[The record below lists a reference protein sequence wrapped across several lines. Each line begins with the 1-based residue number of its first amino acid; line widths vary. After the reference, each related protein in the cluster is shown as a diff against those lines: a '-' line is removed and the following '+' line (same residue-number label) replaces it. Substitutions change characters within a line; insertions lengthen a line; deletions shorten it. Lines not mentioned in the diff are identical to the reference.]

1 MPLDDSPARLKL
13 YLLNGFR
20 IEDAQGRLFELTG
33 RKGPAIIAYLA
44 RCPGMIATREKL
56 ADLLWGGS
64 DTDHARNSLRQA
76 LSVLRRDLA
85 ATGVDLLH
93 GGKETVGLRAGSIES
108 DVQILETAPSGRSSG
123 ELEATTSVYTGPFL
137 DGFFSGSSTF
147 EDWAAA
153 ERERL
158 LNLAIGFLEKQ
169 ARLVDVEKGLAIARR
184 LVAMEPTREASYRL
198 KMELLALTG
207 QRDRAVRTYEA
218 CRAML
223 QKEFG
228 VDVSP
233 ETRKLWQSLLVGPDP
248 EIFSS
253 RPMQMTGSAD
263 ARGWM
268 KPSVGVL
275 SFVNLTSERSDD
287 YFAKGLVQDITTA
300 LSQRRDYALVAELP
314 TLMTETGSLD
324 VRRIATTYNV
334 QYLLNGSV
342 QRAAA
347 DLRVNVQLIDTANGQ
362 SVWAQRFDG
371 RAQEGLEFQDRIAH
385 SVMLA
390 LGIELQLTS
399 WKVRDK
405 SPPGG
410 PEVRRL
416 VNQALTKYYE
426 MTKASLQAA
435 MILAEQALAV
445 DPDNPRAMRT
455 LSITISVGLAVFGAL
470 PNRQEHVDRALSLA
484 KAAVKAVPDD
494 EIARCF
500 LAFALSTAGH
510 IEEAIVE
517 LRHSISLNPNYA
529 NAHGDLAALYALKGQ
544 TEQALHEAN
553 EAMRVGPLD
562 STEFWRYHSVA
573 VAKFANGDDSEALEV
588 ARKVVRTR
596 PDFVRG
602 ALYWA
607 AAAMATGNDEEAS
620 RAIHHCLSQIP
631 GLSLRNISP
640 IYVPRYVN
648 DEHQRRFVAML
659 AHAGL
664 PEA

>member
-1 MPLDDSPARLKL
+1 MS
-13 YLLNGFR
+13 
-20 IEDAQGRLFELTG
+20 
-33 RKGPAIIAYLA
+33 
-44 RCPGMIATREKL
+44 ATRERL
-56 ADLLWGGS
+56 ADLLWGDS
-64 DTDHARNSLRQA
+64 DSERSRNSLRQT
-76 LSVLRRDLA
+76 LSVLRHELSSLGA
-85 ATGVDLLH
+85 NILH
-93 GGKETVGLRAGSIES
+93 SDRETVGLGAGSIDS
-108 DVQILETAPSGRSSG
+108 DAETFETAPTARSGSQ
-123 ELEATTSVYTGPFL
+123 LEHALSVYSGPFL
-137 DGFFSGSSTF
+137 DGFFAGSNVF

-153 ERERL
+153 EREKF
-158 LNLAIGFLEKQ
+158 LNLAIGSLEKL
-169 ARLVDVEKGLAIARR
+169 ARLVDVDKGLAVARR

-198 KMELLALTG
+198 EMELLAVTG
-207 QRDRAVRTYEA
+207 QRDRAIRTFEA

-233 ETRKLWQSLLVGPDP
+233 ETKKLWQSLLVGPDP
-248 EIFSS
+248 EILSS
-253 RPMQMTGSAD
+253 PRRANGLTD
-263 ARGWM
+263 AASRE

-275 SFVNLTSERSDD
+275 SFVNLTGKLGED

-300 LSQRRDYALVAELP
+300 LSQRRDYMVLADLP
-314 TLMTETGSLD
+314 TLTAETGSLD

-342 QRAAA
+342 QRAA
-347 DLRVNVQLIDTANGQ
+347 DDIRVNVQLIDTANGHN
-362 SVWAQRFDG
+362 VWAQRFDG
-371 RAQEGLEFQDRIAH
+371 RAQEGLEFQDSIAH

-390 LGIELQLTS
+390 LSIELQLTS

-416 VNQALTKYYE
+416 VNQALTRYYE

-435 MILAEQALAV
+435 MGLAEQALAI

-470 PNRQEHVDRALSLA
+470 PNRPEHVDRALSLA

-500 LAFALSTAGH
+500 LAFALSTAGR
-510 IEEAIVE
+510 IEEAVVE
-517 LRHSISLNPNYA
+517 LCQSISLNPNYA

-553 EAMRVGPLD
+553 EAIRLGPLD
-562 STEFWRYHSVA
+562 ATEFWRYHSIA
-573 VAKFANGDDSEALEV
+573 VAKFASGDDAEALEV
-588 ARKVVRTR
+588 ARQVVRTR

-607 AAAMATGNDEEAS
+607 ATAMATGNDEEAS

-631 GLSLRNISP
+631 ELNLGNISP
-640 IYVPRYVN
+640 VYVPRYVN
-648 DEHQRRFVAML
+648 DAHQRRFIAML
-659 AHAGL
+659 ARAGL
-664 PEA
+664 PDS